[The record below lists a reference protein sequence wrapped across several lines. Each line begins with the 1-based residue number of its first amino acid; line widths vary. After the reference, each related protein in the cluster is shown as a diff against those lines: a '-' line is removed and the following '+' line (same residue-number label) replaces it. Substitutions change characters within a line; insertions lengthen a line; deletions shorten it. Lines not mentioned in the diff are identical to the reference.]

1 MDHELH
7 HDQRITKT
15 AAQQTLKELR
25 IVAHHLDELSE
36 LVRKSIGG
44 FSGAGDHT
52 VDDFLFNQKSGK
64 GGLKYGPTQGPHFI
78 LDGQPGQDH
87 AVVEMTEVGRGS
99 GLSGMGQYG
108 VL

>member
-15 AAQQTLKELR
+15 AAQQTLKELNCGSPPR
-25 IVAHHLDELSE
+25 RAPE

-87 AVVEMTEVGRGS
+87 AVVEMTKLTPE